1 MHAGVR
7 VYFACV
13 VSLVHIDARP
23 VVGLDCL
30 CVRAH
35 VCEMCH
41 YLVMYS
47 VLCVP
52 AGQVASHYWIRHLC
66 RVPAALGKGTFAE
79 CGSRQSPLGKEVVG
93 KGIFA
98 ECHVAGTR
106 QRICRVPHQHSAK
119 VTGAVNLTAPFA
131 ECRRVRHSTKEIFF

>member
-1 MHAGVR
+1 MVVGTVPLSNSMTKAHAG
-7 VYFACV
+7 
-13 VSLVHIDARP
+13 
-23 VVGLDCL
+23 
-30 CVRAH
+30 RAFSTL
-35 VCEMCH
+35 MPPFIQGSDSSMKF
-41 YLVMYS
+41 LLRS
-47 VLCVP
+47 
-52 AGQVASHYWIRHLC
+52 SIHYWIRLLC
-66 RVPAALGKGTFAE
+66 RVPAALGKGTFAVGKGFAE

-131 ECRRVRHSTKEIFF
+131 ECRRVRHSAKEIFFEKFFTEC